1 MKNDPQD
8 FHFHLNT
15 LLRRATGRFPA
26 DDLDAEIGAILSA
39 LPAAIDHAIDVQQ
52 AAIRNRFYETPFRP
66 KLFWTIFI

>member
-26 DDLDAEIGAILSA
+26 DDLDAEIGAITPSTCSKPPSGIDFTKLHFGENIFGQFLS
-39 LPAAIDHAIDVQQ
+39 
-52 AAIRNRFYETPFRP
+52 E
-66 KLFWTIFI
+66 